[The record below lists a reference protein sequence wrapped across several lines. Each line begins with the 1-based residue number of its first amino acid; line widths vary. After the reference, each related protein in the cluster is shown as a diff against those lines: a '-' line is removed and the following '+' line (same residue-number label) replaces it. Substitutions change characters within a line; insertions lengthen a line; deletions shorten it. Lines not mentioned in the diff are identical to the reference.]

1 MLKKLNLILD
11 QSKNSLLNR
20 PDPDGATPLL
30 SACYNGNVKD
40 ADALLRAGADP
51 LLEGRMDYL
60 PEEYPEDEVSFTR
73 DEDATPRYSP
83 LSMAARGGHTEIMEM
98 LLARGADVNRRE
110 AVYGRSALSTA
121 CIVGQAGA
129 VKLLLEQAGIDVN
142 VMETQNQI
150 GDVGYYQY
158 DDYESRRIRYHMGTP
173 LYAACVHGHV
183 EVVKLLLTCSTLDVN
198 KDDGN
203 YSGSPLWAACENYNY
218 SHESDRGDG
227 VEVVQLLLAHPDID
241 VNYINDH
248 YGTNPLIVAL
258 TNNYD
263 FDNDHSRANHA
274 REKERVAIV
283 RLLVANKTLELND
296 LDTDLFENYDDDV
309 GINYLEEAM
318 RVDESE
324 GTNFL
329 RVLIS
334 DSRINLDRRDRTPS
348 LHYAA
353 ESGYEKC
360 VILLI
365 VYGADRHAPDRD
377 GVSLASAVKDAHE
390 QRGRA
395 LTDWL
400 EAVPDNWLVI
410 LTYISTTPLLQ
421 SACARRPC

>member
-30 SACYNGNVKD
+30 TACYNGNVKD

-60 PEEYPEDEVSFTR
+60 PEEDPEDEVSFTR

-150 GDVGYYQY
+150 GDDEFDEDQR
-158 DDYESRRIRYHMGTP
+158 DRYHMGTP

-198 KDDGN
+198 KDGGF
-203 YSGSPLWAACENYNY
+203 YSGSPLWAACENYKY

-227 VEVVQLLLAHPDID
+227 VEVVRLLLAHPDID
-241 VNYINDH
+241 VNYKQETFD
-248 YGTNPLIVAL
+248 TNPLIVAL
-258 TNNYD
+258 TNSCPFN
-263 FDNDHSRANHA
+263 NHSRAA

-283 RLLVANKTLELND
+283 RLLMANKTLEWND
-296 LDTDLFENYDDDV
+296 TNRFENHIVD
-309 GINYLEEAM
+309 INYLEEAM

-365 VYGADRHAPDRD
+365 VYGADRQAPDRD
-377 GVSLASAVKDAHE
+377 GVSLASAAKD
-390 QRGRA
+390 RA